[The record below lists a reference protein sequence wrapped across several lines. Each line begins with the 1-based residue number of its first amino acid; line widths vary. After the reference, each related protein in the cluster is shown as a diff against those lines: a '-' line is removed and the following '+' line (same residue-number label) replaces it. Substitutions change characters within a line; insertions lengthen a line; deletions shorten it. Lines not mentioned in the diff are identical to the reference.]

1 MQLIGHYD
9 SPIGELTLAS
19 NGTQLT
25 GLWIQQQKY
34 FGATLGADFEEKE
47 CSLFQQVNSWLDAY
61 FYGKNPN
68 ITFPLAPA
76 GSPFRL
82 AVWNL
87 LLQIPY
93 GQVITYGAI
102 ARQLEKQT
110 GKRVSAQAVG
120 GAVSHNPIS
129 IIIPCHRVVGV
140 SGSLTGYA
148 AGLEKK
154 IQLLQLEG
162 IATEKLLSPRI
173 KPHDKQTNA
182 NV

>member
-1 MQLIGHYD
+1 MQLIYHYN

-25 GLWIQQQKY
+25 GLWIKQQKY
-34 FGATLGADFEEKE
+34 FGSTLGTDFQERE
-47 CSLFQQVNSWLDAY
+47 SPLFRQVKAWLDAY
-61 FYGKNPN
+61 FHGENPN
-68 ITFPLAPA
+68 IIFPLAPA

-82 AVWNL
+82 AVWKL

-93 GQVITYGAI
+93 GQVATYGTI
-102 ARQLEKQT
+102 AKQLEKQT
-110 GKRVSAQAVG
+110 GKRASAQAVG

-129 IIIPCHRVVGV
+129 IIIPCHRVVGA

-154 IQLLQLEG
+154 IQLLHLEG
-162 IATEKLLSPRI
+162 ITTEKLFIS
-173 KPHDKQTNA
+173 KSKTA
-182 NV
+182 W